1 MFLRS
6 RTHPGLML
14 LHNNLRLQL
23 LNPKE
28 SIMLLPYRAERQ
40 VSYQIPFSL
49 SNITPCQTGPLLL
62 LMMTTYQ
69 SGREGWLVEKKLQV
83 TDAIYSDHHV
93 WRACL
98 KRLKM
103 RTNPPGR
110 HHRHHHL

>member
-1 MFLRS
+1 
-6 RTHPGLML
+6 ML

-28 SIMLLPYRAERQ
+28 SIMRLPYRAERQ
-40 VSYQIPFSL
+40 VPYQILLSL
-49 SNITPCQTGPLLL
+49 SNITPCKTGLLFL
-62 LMMTTYQ
+62 LTMMTYQ
-69 SGREGWLVEKKLQV
+69 IGREGWLVEKKLQV

-98 KRLKM
+98 KRLKHHNM

-110 HHRHHHL
+110 HHQHYHL